1 MNKFEKILL
10 TVFLIEVFVGGG
22 GRLIDFGV
30 ISIRQLLFILVVA
43 TYVYR
48 LFREKALFNKDVN
61 TFIRLNPVSVGMYL
75 LIGWFIVSTLIGIL
89 NGNSL
94 GLAVKDFFRVSYFL
108 VYFPLAYYISAVR
121 FTKADVINLLKYSAL
136 AVAIFTIAIDLLGK
150 TIFGGLAFKPFYDF
164 LNNMMN
170 DDLFFRPSN
179 SVFYKSHLYVLI
191 GLVISLNAIFEKRY
205 TKVDIANI
213 ILCSVS
219 ILWSETRGFLLAFM
233 VSALVII
240 LLDLKVLT
248 DPIKGMLNKVNN
260 AVRSKHFLKKSIV
273 FLVIIVSIP
282 FLYKYMT
289 LERFEEVVVVED
301 ENQAEPSSETN
312 STDDGKAKT
321 KTGEVET
328 KVNDVSVNSRLTFIK
343 ESRDILMDNPVDFIF
358 GTGHGTEIAGRI
370 MIEMSFLEILVEQGV
385 IGLSIWLFLSL
396 LVFLNY
402 YTLYKRGY
410 KLGAIEISLMAAF
423 MGLLLLTNINPFINN
438 SIGIIFFVLV
448 LVFSQ
453 NQKDKMLLGDRV

>member
-30 ISIRQLLFILVVA
+30 ISIRQLLFMLVVA

-48 LFREKALFNKDVN
+48 LFREKAFFNKDVN
-61 TFIRLNPVSVGMYL
+61 TFIRLNPASVGMYL
-75 LIGWFIVSTLIGIL
+75 LIGWFVVSTIIGIL
-89 NGNSL
+89 NGNSFA
-94 GLAVKDFFRVSYFL
+94 LAVKDLFRVSYFM

-150 TIFGGLAFKPFYDF
+150 TIFGGPDFKPFYDF
-164 LNNMMN
+164 MNNMMN

-191 GLVISLNAIFEKRY
+191 GLVISLNALFEKKY

-213 ILCSVS
+213 ILCSISV
-219 ILWSETRGFLLAFM
+219 LWSETRGFLLAFM

-248 DPIKGMLNKVNN
+248 DPIKGMLNKLTN

-289 LERFEEVVVVED
+289 LERFEEVVVEE

-312 STDDGKAKT
+312 SIE
-321 KTGEVET
+321 GEARTEKVET

-343 ESRDILMDNPVDFIF
+343 ESRDILMDNPVDFII

-385 IGLSIWLFLSL
+385 IGLSIWVFLSL

-402 YTLYKRGY
+402 YSLYKKGY
-410 KLGAIEISLMAAF
+410 KPGAIEISLMAAF

-448 LVFSQ
+448 LVLSQ
-453 NQKDKMLLGDRV
+453 NQKDKVLLGDRV